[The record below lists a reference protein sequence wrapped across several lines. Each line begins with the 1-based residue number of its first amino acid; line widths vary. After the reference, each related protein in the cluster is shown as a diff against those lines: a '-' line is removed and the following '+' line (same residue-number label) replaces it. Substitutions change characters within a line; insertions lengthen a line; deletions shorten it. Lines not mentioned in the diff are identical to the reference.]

1 MTSTPR
7 RIALT
12 RLTRRH
18 GPAVLAAPL
27 LAMLTG
33 CTDPPATTD
42 SDGESGTGT
51 TGDTD
56 DTAEPTTGPDDTGV
70 PTEHAVR
77 YFLHVDDTPPP
88 PLPAIELNKE
98 KTLEVFGEKAA
109 KEIHLI
115 DVDSGPLITE
125 VLDRI
130 LYACGDKWDDYTE
143 VPNKQLPADPAH
155 DCSLTELGKSF
166 GANEVERKLS
176 PQYQMVRLLNMTPR
190 NARVGGTVMNDMEAL
205 FALNDNNFGEF
216 SFQDVL
222 AAALFCPS
230 KMGETAA
237 QCTEKLKSTSPDEV
251 AQEKDL
257 HVRPFI
263 SIDVLGASLRDTLL
277 ASHPRVTIDPGTDP
291 ESTAD
296 DKALLGVTL
305 YDALKDMQPLSE
317 KYGPDADS
325 GHPGILKA
333 DDENFTTHSDAL
345 TADFKM
351 IAFAESNLRRVE
363 GIDASLGAGELYV
376 NVLPDNDPQDDIHP
390 APLNFDFEDP
400 NKVRIEGLT
409 ELPTVDMR
417 MQLFEIDG
425 GAEPGTLAP
434 VPPCDGTHGTDNE
447 ACKGNL
453 PKTPVLDQFVWS
465 QKPWTLEYII
475 GHAGYNSFKTRS
487 YTHCFVKG
495 PNGCLTEAFIGIDP
509 DPPGWTAFA
518 VDVNNVNIPPPQYF
532 WEMLLDVGQ
541 TSLHD
546 FYGPNMTKL
555 ADGTPE
561 IEEGDLNPTF
571 TLYKLPIGLTSAE
584 LESALRPNLQAQADK
599 LASTVLGRYWKNN
612 ARLDFYYRRG
622 NDISAG
628 GGPPMLFFVAPTDL
642 RPAKDD
648 PTAISGYGY
657 ANPGFFADA
666 GLTQKLSSLAHSG
679 SDDSEHEKLQLTVGK
694 TTLFMQ
700 DDEGVTYKLEFLVP
714 DGADPTEIVVRVDP
728 A

>member
-12 RLTRRH
+12 C
-18 GPAVLAAPL
+18 LAAPL

-33 CTDPPATTD
+33 CTDPPATSD
-42 SDGESGTGT
+42 SDAESGTGT

-56 DTAEPTTGPDDTGV
+56 ETTAPTTGPDDDTGE

-88 PLPAIELNKE
+88 PLPAIELDKA

-130 LYACGDKWDDYTE
+130 LYACGDKWDDYVE
-143 VPNKQLPADPAH
+143 VPNKQLPADPQH
-155 DCSLTELGKSF
+155 DCNVTELGKSF
-166 GANEVERKLS
+166 GASEAERKLS

-190 NARVGGTVMNDMEAL
+190 NARVGGTVMSDMEAL
-205 FALNDNNFGEF
+205 FALNENNFGEF

-263 SIDVLGASLRDTLL
+263 SIAVLGATLRDTLL
-277 ASHPRVTIDPGTDP
+277 ASHPRVTIT
-291 ESTAD
+291 D

-317 KYGPDADS
+317 KYGPDPDT
-325 GHPGILKA
+325 GHPGILKP
-333 DDENFTTHSDAL
+333 DDENFTTRSDAL

-363 GIDASLGAGELYV
+363 GIDASVGAGELYV
-376 NVLPDNDPQDDIHP
+376 NILPDTDPTDEVHP

-400 NKVRIEGLT
+400 DKVRIEGLT

-417 MQLFEIDG
+417 MQLFEVDG

-434 VPPCDGTHGTDNE
+434 VHPCDGTHGTDND

-453 PKTPVLDQFVWS
+453 PESPVLDQFVWS

-475 GHAGYNSFKTRS
+475 GHAGYQSFKTRVYS
-487 YTHCFVKG
+487 HCFVKG
-495 PNGCLTEAFIGIDP
+495 PNGCLTEAFIGP
-509 DPPGWTAFA
+509 EPPGWTAFA

-541 TSLHD
+541 ESLHD
-546 FYGPNMTKL
+546 FYGPNMTKM

-561 IEEGDLNPTF
+561 IEEGQLNPTF

-584 LESALRPNLQAQADK
+584 LESALRPNLQDQADK

-648 PTAISGYGY
+648 PTSISGYGY
-657 ANPGFFADA
+657 ASPGFFADA
-666 GLTQKLSSLAHSG
+666 GLTQKLSSTTVDG
-679 SDDSEHEKLQLTVGK
+679 SDDGEHEKLQLSVGA

-714 DGADPTEIVVRVDP
+714 EGADPTEIVVRVDP